1 MIWKITKI
9 GLLFLFMEAMAT
21 FMAWSGYVIY
31 NINSMQGDWF
41 DTTIGGLM
49 ILTGVIFS
57 PVPFMM
63 AHYQWKDWKDYR
75 I

>member
-9 GLLFLFMEAMAT
+9 VLLFLIMEALAV
-21 FMAWSGYVIY
+21 FMGLSGYMIY
-31 NINSMQGDWF
+31 DINSAHGDWF

-49 ILTGVIFS
+49 IFTSVIFS
-57 PVPFMM
+57 PVPFMF
-63 AHYQWKDWKDYR
+63 AHHDWQDWKNYR

>member
-9 GLLFLFMEAMAT
+9 VLLFLIMEALAA
-21 FMAWSGYVIY
+21 FMGLSGYLIY
-31 NINSMQGDWF
+31 NINSAQGDWL

-49 ILTGVIFS
+49 ILVSVIFL

-63 AHYQWKDWKDYR
+63 AHYEWKDWKDYR

>member
-9 GLLFLFMEAMAT
+9 GLLFLFMEAMAV
-21 FMAWSGYVIY
+21 FMMLSGYMIY
-31 NINSMQGDWF
+31 TINSAHGDWF
-41 DTTIGGLM
+41 DTIIGGLI
-49 ILTGVIFS
+49 ILLSVVYL

-63 AHYQWKDWKDYR
+63 ARYEWKDWKEYR